1 MTRRCSDAS
10 LDNFMDALQNRASI
24 GREWNTFFDQYPVM
38 LCPTTGDI
46 PFEDLKDLESPESF
60 DMVFDSMLPQIAPP
74 YLGLP
79 GMSFATGKTEE
90 NVPLGVQM
98 ISRRHREDVLLT
110 AGYDLEN
117 IFPKINPVLPSF

>member
-1 MTRRCSDAS
+1 
-10 LDNFMDALQNRASI
+10 
-24 GREWNTFFDQYPVM
+24 M

-79 GMSFATGKTEE
+79 GMSYATGKTKN

-98 ISRRHREDVLLT
+98 ISRKYREDVLLA
-110 AGYDLEN
+110 AGYDLEK
-117 IFPKINPVLPSF
+117 IFPKINPVLPNF